1 MATNSVATPEA
12 RAALIVGELVMVTV
26 CGRRFTLSSRCTS

>member
-1 MATNSVATPEA
+1 MSTNSVATPEA
-12 RAALIVGELVMVTV
+12 GAAVIVGELVMGTV